1 MVGIIILPSTIVVA
15 VFAVAHA
22 ERLNTPSSFMLVG
35 GVSARSEMCLTGLEN
50 VGASLSDCS
59 AAVAEL
65 DGREI
70 WSLSAGGALTS
81 LASKKC
87 LAVPSG
93 AVAGA
98 RVALASCDGPDA
110 SAAWELQGNG
120 QIKLGSSNMCLS
132 QSGAAP
138 GNADLAASSSVIAS
152 STLDFAHGAALAV
165 DGLDSSY
172 WVSKLDEASPVTL
185 TVELDEPAP
194 VLEVGLDFEF
204 VPASFSLQTSSG
216 AGKWTDVYATD
227 TNVLKT
233 TAVPLTGHFVHGVR
247 LVMKKAHTTEG
258 VLGGQAL
265 YGVRSFKVMAPQ
277 MRTVL
282 EPCAVAAKSGDAR
295 DKYFAVAVGSFD
307 PAAGAQ
313 LRSELPGLEAADA
326 ALAAAVT
333 ELAEVVP
340 DVHACKKKGAA
351 FSKKSKSREGSSRR
365 LFGAAELAEQKAL
378 FDEAKQTIVFARGL
392 LHQ

>member
-1 MVGIIILPSTIVVA
+1 MLPSTIVVA

-50 VGASLSDCS
+50 VGASLSDCG

-258 VLGGQAL
+258 VLGGHAL

-340 DVHACKKKGAA
+340 DVHACKKKGVA
-351 FSKKSKSREGSSRR
+351 FSKKSKSREGSSRG

-378 FDEAKQTIVFARGL
+378 FDEAKQTIVSARGL

>member
-1 MVGIIILPSTIVVA
+1 MLPSTIVVA

-50 VGASLSDCS
+50 VGASLSDCG

-233 TAVPLTGHFVHGVR
+233 TAVPLTGHFVLGVR
-247 LVMKKAHTTEG
+247 LVMKKAHATEG
-258 VLGGQAL
+258 VLGGHAL

-295 DKYFAVAVGSFD
+295 DKYFAVAVGTNLFKK
-307 PAAGAQ
+307 Q
-313 LRSELPGLEAADA
+313 LCEI
-326 ALAAAVT
+326 
-333 ELAEVVP
+333 
-340 DVHACKKKGAA
+340 
-351 FSKKSKSREGSSRR
+351 KSRAPTTRLQRHVRNHQQAERR
-365 LFGAAELAEQKAL
+365 GEREIQKT
-378 FDEAKQTIVFARGL
+378 F
-392 LHQ
+392 

>member
-1 MVGIIILPSTIVVA
+1 MVGIMLPGTIVVA

-22 ERLNTPSSFMLVG
+22 ERLHTPSSFMLVG
-35 GVSARSEMCLTGLEN
+35 GVSATSEMCLTGLEN
-50 VGASLSDCS
+50 VGASLSDCG

-81 LASKKC
+81 LASKQC
-87 LAVPSG
+87 LAAPSG

-98 RVALASCDGPDA
+98 RVALAPCDGPDA
-110 SAAWELQGNG
+110 STAWELQGNG

-132 QSGAAP
+132 QSGPAP

-152 STLDFAHGAALAV
+152 STLDPAHGAALAV
-165 DGLDSSY
+165 DGLDSSF
-172 WVSKLDEASPVTL
+172 WVSKLDEVSPVTL

-204 VPASFSLQTSSG
+204 VPSAFSLQTSSG

-233 TAVPLTGHFVHGVR
+233 TTVPLTGHFVHGVR
-247 LVMKKAHTTEG
+247 LVMKKAHATEG
-258 VLGGQAL
+258 VLGGHAL
-265 YGVRSFKVMAPQ
+265 YGVRSFKVMSPQ

-282 EPCAVAAKSGDAR
+282 ESCAVAAKSGDAR

-326 ALAAAVT
+326 ALAAAFCAWCET
-333 ELAEVVP
+333 SYEE
-340 DVHACKKKGAA
+340 
-351 FSKKSKSREGSSRR
+351 SSCN
-365 LFGAAELAEQKAL
+365 
-378 FDEAKQTIVFARGL
+378 
-392 LHQ
+392 

>member
-1 MVGIIILPSTIVVA
+1 MLPSTIVVA

-50 VGASLSDCS
+50 VGASLSDCG

-185 TVELDEPAP
+185 TVEFDEPAP

-247 LVMKKAHTTEG
+247 LVMKKPHATEG
-258 VLGGQAL
+258 VLGGHAL

-277 MRTVL
+277 MRAVL

-340 DVHACKKKGAA
+340 DVHACKKKGVA

-378 FDEAKQTIVFARGL
+378 FDEAKQMIVSARSF

>member
-1 MVGIIILPSTIVVA
+1 MLPSTIVVA

-50 VGASLSDCS
+50 IGASLSDCG

-204 VPASFSLQTSSG
+204 VPSSFSLQTSSG

-247 LVMKKAHTTEG
+247 LVMKKAHATEG
-258 VLGGQAL
+258 VLGGHAL

-277 MRTVL
+277 MRAVL

-340 DVHACKKKGAA
+340 DVHACKRKGVA

-378 FDEAKQTIVFARGL
+378 FDEAKQTIVSARSF

>member
-1 MVGIIILPSTIVVA
+1 M
-15 VFAVAHA
+15 
-22 ERLNTPSSFMLVG
+22 
-35 GVSARSEMCLTGLEN
+35 
-50 VGASLSDCS
+50 
-59 AAVAEL
+59 
-65 DGREI
+65 
-70 WSLSAGGALTS
+70 
-81 LASKKC
+81 
-87 LAVPSG
+87 
-93 AVAGA
+93 
-98 RVALASCDGPDA
+98 
-110 SAAWELQGNG
+110 
-120 QIKLGSSNMCLS
+120 
-132 QSGAAP
+132 
-138 GNADLAASSSVIAS
+138 
-152 STLDFAHGAALAV
+152 
-165 DGLDSSY
+165 
-172 WVSKLDEASPVTL
+172 
-185 TVELDEPAP
+185 
-194 VLEVGLDFEF
+194 
-204 VPASFSLQTSSG
+204 
-216 AGKWTDVYATD
+216 YATD

-247 LVMKKAHTTEG
+247 LVMKKAHATEG
-258 VLGGQAL
+258 VLGGHAL

-295 DKYFAVAVGSFD
+295 DKYFAVGVGSFD

-340 DVHACKKKGAA
+340 DVHACKKKGVA

-378 FDEAKQTIVFARGL
+378 FGEAKQTILSARSF

>member
-1 MVGIIILPSTIVVA
+1 MLPSTIVVA

-50 VGASLSDCS
+50 VGASLSDCG

-65 DGREI
+65 DGQEI

-247 LVMKKAHTTEG
+247 LVMKKAHATEG
-258 VLGGQAL
+258 VLGGHAF

-277 MRTVL
+277 MRAVL

-326 ALAAAVT
+326 ALAGAVT

-340 DVHACKKKGAA
+340 DVHACKKKGVA

-365 LFGAAELAEQKAL
+365 PFGAAELAEQKAL
-378 FDEAKQTIVFARGL
+378 FDEAKQTIVSARSF

>member
-1 MVGIIILPSTIVVA
+1 MLPSTIVVA

-50 VGASLSDCS
+50 VGASLSDCG

-98 RVALASCDGPDA
+98 RVALASCDEPDA

-138 GNADLAASSSVIAS
+138 GNEDLAASSSVIAS

-204 VPASFSLQTSSG
+204 APASFSLQTSSG
-216 AGKWTDVYATD
+216 AGKWTDVYVTD

-233 TAVPLTGHFVHGVR
+233 TTVPLTGHFVHGVR
-247 LVMKKAHTTEG
+247 LVMKKAHATEG
-258 VLGGQAL
+258 VLGGHAL

-277 MRTVL
+277 MSAVL

-340 DVHACKKKGAA
+340 DVHACKKKGVA

-378 FDEAKQTIVFARGL
+378 FDEAKQTIVSARGL

>member
-1 MVGIIILPSTIVVA
+1 
-15 VFAVAHA
+15 
-22 ERLNTPSSFMLVG
+22 
-35 GVSARSEMCLTGLEN
+35 
-50 VGASLSDCS
+50 
-59 AAVAEL
+59 
-65 DGREI
+65 
-70 WSLSAGGALTS
+70 
-81 LASKKC
+81 
-87 LAVPSG
+87 
-93 AVAGA
+93 
-98 RVALASCDGPDA
+98 
-110 SAAWELQGNG
+110 
-120 QIKLGSSNMCLS
+120 MCLS

-172 WVSKLDEASPVTL
+172 WVSKLGEASPVTL

-247 LVMKKAHTTEG
+247 LVMKKAHATEG
-258 VLGGQAL
+258 VLGGHAL

-277 MRTVL
+277 MRAVL

-295 DKYFAVAVGSFD
+295 DKYFAVGVGSFD

-333 ELAEVVP
+333 ELSEVVP
-340 DVHACKKKGAA
+340 DVHACKKKGVA

-378 FDEAKQTIVFARGL
+378 FDEAKQTIVSARSF
-392 LHQ
+392 LHQKTCRDECWLPCFGPKWHN

>member
-1 MVGIIILPSTIVVA
+1 M
-15 VFAVAHA
+15 
-22 ERLNTPSSFMLVG
+22 
-35 GVSARSEMCLTGLEN
+35 
-50 VGASLSDCS
+50 S
-59 AAVAEL
+59 AAL
-65 DGREI
+65 
-70 WSLSAGGALTS
+70 
-81 LASKKC
+81 LAS
-87 LAVPSG
+87 
-93 AVAGA
+93 
-98 RVALASCDGPDA
+98 
-110 SAAWELQGNG
+110 Q
-120 QIKLGSSNMCLS
+120 
-132 QSGAAP
+132 
-138 GNADLAASSSVIAS
+138 
-152 STLDFAHGAALAV
+152 T
-165 DGLDSSY
+165 

-204 VPASFSLQTSSG
+204 VPSSFSLQTSSG

-247 LVMKKAHTTEG
+247 LVVKKAHATEG
-258 VLGGQAL
+258 VLGGHAL

-277 MRTVL
+277 MRAVL

-326 ALAAAVT
+326 ALAGAVT

-340 DVHACKKKGAA
+340 DVHACKKKGVA

-378 FDEAKQTIVFARGL
+378 FDEAKQTIVSARSF

>member
-1 MVGIIILPSTIVVA
+1 MLPSTIVVA

-50 VGASLSDCS
+50 IGASLSDCG

-204 VPASFSLQTSSG
+204 VPSSFSLQTSSG

-247 LVMKKAHTTEG
+247 LVMKKSHATEG
-258 VLGGQAL
+258 VLGGHAL

-277 MRTVL
+277 MRAVL

-340 DVHACKKKGAA
+340 DVHACKRKGVA

-378 FDEAKQTIVFARGL
+378 FDEAKQTIVSARSF

>member
-1 MVGIIILPSTIVVA
+1 MLPGALVVA
-15 VFAVAHA
+15 VFAAAHA

-35 GVSARSEMCLTGLEN
+35 GVSATSEMCLTGLEN
-50 VGASLSDCS
+50 VGAALSDCG

-81 LASKKC
+81 FASKQC

-98 RVALASCDGPDA
+98 TVALAPCDGPDA

-152 STLDFAHGAALAV
+152 STLDPAHGAALAV
-165 DGLDSSY
+165 DGLDASY
-172 WVSKLDEASPVTL
+172 WVSKLDEASSVTL

-204 VPASFSLQTSSG
+204 VPAAFSLQTSSG
-216 AGKWTDVYATD
+216 QVDGRVCHRHQCPQDRNRSTDW
-227 TNVLKT
+227 
-233 TAVPLTGHFVHGVR
+233 
-247 LVMKKAHTTEG
+247 
-258 VLGGQAL
+258 
-265 YGVRSFKVMAPQ
+265 SF
-277 MRTVL
+277 
-282 EPCAVAAKSGDAR
+282 CAWRETSFEKS
-295 DKYFAVAVGSFD
+295 S
-307 PAAGAQ
+307 
-313 LRSELPGLEAADA
+313 
-326 ALAAAVT
+326 
-333 ELAEVVP
+333 
-340 DVHACKKKGAA
+340 CN
-351 FSKKSKSREGSSRR
+351 
-365 LFGAAELAEQKAL
+365 
-378 FDEAKQTIVFARGL
+378 
-392 LHQ
+392 

>member
-1 MVGIIILPSTIVVA
+1 M
-15 VFAVAHA
+15 
-22 ERLNTPSSFMLVG
+22 
-35 GVSARSEMCLTGLEN
+35 
-50 VGASLSDCS
+50 
-59 AAVAEL
+59 
-65 DGREI
+65 
-70 WSLSAGGALTS
+70 
-81 LASKKC
+81 
-87 LAVPSG
+87 AVPSG
-93 AVAGA
+93 AVAGD

-247 LVMKKAHTTEG
+247 LVMKKAHATEG
-258 VLGGQAL
+258 VLGGHAL

-277 MRTVL
+277 MRAVL

-295 DKYFAVAVGSFD
+295 DKYFAVGVGSFD

-326 ALAAAVT
+326 ALAAAAVT

-340 DVHACKKKGAA
+340 DVHACKKKGVA

-378 FDEAKQTIVFARGL
+378 FDEAKQTIVSARSF

>member
-1 MVGIIILPSTIVVA
+1 MLPSTIVVA

-50 VGASLSDCS
+50 IGASLSDCA

-98 RVALASCDGPDA
+98 RVALASCDGPDV

-247 LVMKKAHTTEG
+247 LVMKKAHATEG
-258 VLGGQAL
+258 VLGGHAL

-277 MRTVL
+277 MRAVL

-340 DVHACKKKGAA
+340 DVHACKEKGVA

-378 FDEAKQTIVFARGL
+378 FDEAKQTILSARSF

>member
-1 MVGIIILPSTIVVA
+1 MLPSTIVVA

-22 ERLNTPSSFMLVG
+22 ERLNTPSTFMLVG

-50 VGASLSDCS
+50 VGASLSDCG

-204 VPASFSLQTSSG
+204 VPSSFSLQTSSG

-233 TAVPLTGHFVHGVR
+233 TTVPLTGHFVHGVR
-247 LVMKKAHTTEG
+247 LLMKKAHATEG
-258 VLGGQAL
+258 VLGGHAL

-326 ALAAAVT
+326 ALAASVT

-340 DVHACKKKGAA
+340 DVHACKKKGVA

-378 FDEAKQTIVFARGL
+378 FDEAKQTIVSARSF